1 MAFSDHKITS
11 GDVAAY
17 GVIAAPDKL
26 TGSAAENKRVFD
38 RLIREAV
45 AELFNGLIDELEG
58 ASGAAGVG
66 ASAIDGVTGGDVQTV
81 LGSLKTLLDAKSASA
96 DVNAALAL
104 KSDKAATDLHFKSV
118 SLNAQ
123 TGVFT
128 FTREDGSCVSV
139 DTVLEKVATNWQ
151 YDAATQSL
159 VLTLADGT
167 TQRVPLSAF
176 ITETEFRDSAQL
188 AFSASDHQVT
198 ATVKAGS
205 ITDTMLSSALVSQ
218 LQGYVGAAAAS
229 ATDAAQSAAAAEGY
243 RDAAASSAGRAATS
257 ASGAAASEANAAASE
272 TAAGASAAAA
282 AGSESAAS
290 GYAAAAGVD
299 AGNAEAWAVGQ
310 RGGQDVPSTDGTYH
324 NNAKYWAE
332 QAQQA
337 AGGGVI
343 SFNGRSG
350 SVEPQSGDYTAAMVG
365 ADPAGTA
372 SAVQANLTAHANN
385 TTIHITAEERTAW
398 NAKVTVASVT
408 IPRGRMRGDVN
419 GDGLIT
425 AFDKALVER
434 MYADFD
440 PKPASGTEDFY
451 AADVDGDGKIFPSDA
466 SLIGQMDAGVTKIG
480 RYSEVT
486 GNWTNNPNYL
496 TDEAQF
502 YTDISVTG
510 ITAGDSV
517 LVVTDYKMIAGAEE
531 IFDRVEAGNGY
542 IRVYAKMCPITN
554 VPAIVFWKTDT
565 GGAAIIAQGVKGLQ
579 DVVNDYALQ
588 QYNITLATRNWMY
601 DDNDEKYFQH
611 VILPAKVRFGSKA
624 QATLGFANA
633 TQETKYNNAGIT
645 MTDKG
650 NGAFT
655 FEAVSVPS
663 EEIKCRIFIQLKTF
677 TSVSGESGG
686 Y

>member
-58 ASGAAGVG
+58 TSGAAGVG
-66 ASAIDGVTGGDVQTV
+66 TGAIDGVTGGDVQTV

-96 DVNAALAL
+96 DVSAALAL

-128 FTREDGSCVSV
+128 FTREDGSYVSV

-188 AFSASDHQVT
+188 AFSVSDHQVT

-205 ITDTMLSSALVSQ
+205 ITETMLSSALVSQ
-218 LQGYVGAAAAS
+218 LQGYVGAAGAS

-243 RDAAASSAGRAATS
+243 RDAAASSAGRAANS

-272 TAAGASAAAA
+272 TAAGSSAAAA

-290 GYAAAAGVD
+290 DYAAAAGVD

-310 RGGQDVPSTDGTYH
+310 RSGTDVPSTDETYH
-324 NNAKYWAE
+324 NNAKYWAG
-332 QAQQA
+332 QAEQA
-337 AGGGVI
+337 AGGGVT

-365 ADPAGTA
+365 ADPAGAAVSAA
-372 SAVQANLTAHANN
+372 SAHNAAADAHSALFGAKADASALTSHAGN
-385 TTIHITAEERTAW
+385 TTAHITASERTAW
-398 NAKVTVASVT
+398 NAKSGKALAFTVTLSASGWSNNAQTVSSANFIVSGYSYIVSPASASLEAYAEAQIYADDVT
-408 IPRGRMRGDVN
+408 TAGQMTFHCGDV
-419 GDGLIT
+419 
-425 AFDKALVER
+425 
-434 MYADFD
+434 
-440 PKPASGTEDFY
+440 
-451 AADVDGDGKIFPSDA
+451 PSDA
-466 SLIGQMDAGVTKIG
+466 
-480 RYSEVT
+480 
-486 GNWTNNPNYL
+486 L
-496 TDEAQF
+496 TVN
-502 YTDISVTG
+502 I
-510 ITAGDSV
+510 
-517 LVVTDYKMIAGAEE
+517 L
-531 IFDRVEAGNGY
+531 RVE
-542 IRVYAKMCPITN
+542 V
-554 VPAIVFWKTDT
+554 
-565 GGAAIIAQGVKGLQ
+565 Q
-579 DVVNDYALQ
+579 
-588 QYNITLATRNWMY
+588 
-601 DDNDEKYFQH
+601 
-611 VILPAKVRFGSKA
+611 
-624 QATLGFANA
+624 
-633 TQETKYNNAGIT
+633 
-645 MTDKG
+645 
-650 NGAFT
+650 
-655 FEAVSVPS
+655 
-663 EEIKCRIFIQLKTF
+663 
-677 TSVSGESGG
+677 
-686 Y
+686 